1 MLKFYAVKIDFGKV
15 PEGEVK
21 ALAKKIGKAMKE
33 EDAVPMVPESPENP
47 WFYALFRT
55 RKEAGEFRGRHGK
68 EFPPVA
74 FKAVRR
80 PAMIPESE
88 FTEKYLEEL
97 GRKA

>member
-15 PEGEVK
+15 PEKEIE
-21 ALAKKIGKAMKE
+21 ALAKGIGKAMRE
-33 EDAVPMVPESPENP
+33 EGAVPMRPESPEDP

-55 RKEAGEFRGRHGK
+55 RKEAGAFRGRHGG

-74 FKAVRR
+74 FRAVRR

-88 FTEKYLEEL
+88 FTKEYLEEL